1 MSLPFYMDEHVHQA
15 ITKELRDR
23 GIDVLTVQEDG
34 RSGFPDLVWLDRATE
49 LGRVMFSQDQD
60 FLVEAQRRQ
69 AAGIYFAGVVFAR
82 QSRVSIGEC
91 VRDLELVAK
100 ASDLSDF
107 VNWVQYLPL

>member
-1 MSLPFYMDEHVHQA
+1 MSLPSYMDEHMHRA

-23 GIDVLTVQEDG
+23 EIDVLMVQEDG
-34 RSGFPDLVWLDRATE
+34 RSGFPDLLLLDRAIE

-69 AAGIYFAGVVFAR
+69 AAGIYFAGVVFAC

-91 VRDLELVAK
+91 VHDLELVAK